1 MCPVGPLPAR
11 GNMRWNGPVRLT
23 PEVDVPESLL
33 TAAIEGN
40 LVLFVGAGASYDAP
54 SSLPLFDGLAEQVGA
69 LHGEVFEK
77 GESADAF
84 LGQLEDLHP
93 VVRDQVQSAIQP
105 DGSSPNTLHHAI
117 ARLAAAC
124 AVSKVVTTNFDEHI
138 SAAARAEG
146 LVLGETFNAP
156 AVPLGRSFE
165 GVVHLH
171 GAVSR
176 SAKDLVFTD
185 ADFGRAY
192 LTDGWARRFV
202 QDLFIS
208 NVVLFVGYSHDDTV
222 MKYLARG
229 LPPETK
235 RYALATQD
243 SARKWASLK
252 ITPVFYP
259 SNGDHAALGEVL
271 DKWASHLGQGL
282 LDQRSRVADIVTS
295 GPPKLP
301 VEADYLSASL
311 GSPLGVRTFVDRATG
326 PEWLVWAEQQE
337 PFVAL
342 FQVRGESSESKS
354 VLATWFVNHFL
365 MKADLAKY
373 GLRTLARLGPQVS
386 ADLANALCSA
396 SLYTGEPKNEQL
408 LQLTSLTSSWAQLD
422 DFHLDALSPSFHG
435 THLRGQDLLRFFRR
449 GLRFRLTLREVRP
462 WSVEPDEGEGHS
474 RVEVSSAWSGRHGD
488 LDGLWEAA
496 QEDLD
501 SIDHSLLQILEQ
513 AVRDRHEIESAFGA
527 NTFDKVS
534 WGRSAIEPHGQD
546 RHRDENSVVIDALRD
561 CSVRLHSADT
571 QFITRWL
578 RSGIGLLERLGVH
591 LLSESNGLAA
601 GDKVRLIVENNLLY
615 SYPAHH
621 EVFRFLQVVAKSLG
635 RLEASPFIDGDER
648 LRRRVEFD
656 RLEWL
661 RREVD
666 DWQELDESIDVIR
679 EGRPEIGVREH
690 PDMDHWMSSG
700 TWGGTL
706 PWTVEEF
713 LALADDHGIETA
725 VEMLLTRDYSERNFD
740 EPDWD
745 SAMDMLR
752 QVVETRPSLGPDVLA
767 TIAVQSSDKK
777 GDVTSSVF
785 QGLSTGNLAAEILD
799 LALESSQA
807 LAEEAVYAPAISSL
821 LLSAVEGKEELSETT
836 LQIMDRLAKLIWES
850 HATSYTAIE
859 TTDWMSLGLNSWPGY
874 LARYWLSR
882 VSRRLRDDEPTQ
894 NLLTDSEA
902 SVLAVLLEDQGDAG
916 RAALS
921 ILANQL
927 YFLFAAD
934 PAFTA
939 DKLIPLFSAS
949 AGARAQQAWNGYLY
963 NPRVTEAML
972 ESGFQEALVDAASFA
987 FLAEDAR
994 LSSAY
999 WDLASVVFSRSSPT
1013 MRRDEVLDRLVA
1025 AGPAATTSFFS
1036 HLASQAEDLS
1046 ADEQAEAWSIWVEP
1060 VRRQRLGRLPGVE
1073 TVEESAGWSDFLLR
1087 MSHVFPDALHL
1098 SMEAPAPL
1106 TDHSSLRGLA
1116 AGDLGVHGDL
1126 LADVLTQRVAL
1137 ISEPNYGLRYFLQDA
1152 VQRLKKEGLG
1162 GSAERSLLE
1171 ACLRAGFSQAA
1182 DWVEG

>member
-1 MCPVGPLPAR
+1 
-11 GNMRWNGPVRLT
+11 MRCNGQVRLT
-23 PEVDVPESLL
+23 PEVDLPENLL
-33 TAAIEGN
+33 AAATEGN

-54 SSLPLFDGLAEQVGA
+54 SSLPLFDGLADQVGA

-77 GESADAF
+77 GDSADAF
-84 LGQLEDLHP
+84 LGQLEDLYP
-93 VVRDQVQSAIQP
+93 VVRDQVQAAIQP
-105 DGSSPNTLHHAI
+105 EGSSPNSLHHAI

-124 AVSKVVTTNFDEHI
+124 AVPKLVTTNFDEHI
-138 SAAARAEG
+138 SAAARADG
-146 LVLGETFNAP
+146 LVLGETYAAP

-176 SAKDLVFTD
+176 SARDLVFTD

-243 SARKWASLK
+243 SAKKWAGLK

-271 DKWASHLGQGL
+271 GKWATHLGQGL
-282 LDQRSRVADIVTS
+282 LDQRSRVADIITS

-337 PFVAL
+337 PFLAL

-354 VLATWFVNHFL
+354 VLATWFVDEFL
-365 MKADLAKY
+365 LKPDLVNY

-386 ADLANALCSA
+386 ADLANALFSA
-396 SLYTGEPKNEQL
+396 SFYTGGPENEQL
-408 LQLTSLTSSWAQLD
+408 LKLTSLTSSWARLD
-422 DFHLDALSPSFHG
+422 DFPIDALSPSFHG

-449 GLRFRLTLREVRP
+449 SLRFRLTLREVRP

-474 RVEVSSAWSGRHGD
+474 RVEVSSAWSGSQGD

-501 SIDHSLLQILEQ
+501 PIDHSLLQILEQ
-513 AVRDRHEIESAFGA
+513 AVRDRHEIESTFGA
-527 NTFDKVS
+527 NSLDKVS
-534 WGRSAIEPHGQD
+534 WGRSAIEAHGQD
-546 RHRDENSVVIDALRD
+546 RHRDENSAVIDALRD

-591 LLSESNGLAA
+591 LLTESNDLAA

-621 EVFRFLQVVAKSLG
+621 EVFRLLQVVAKSLS
-635 RLEASPFIDGDER
+635 RLEREAVLKAIHEEQASSFIDGNER

-666 DWQELDESIDVIR
+666 DWQELDESIDLIR
-679 EGRPEIGVREH
+679 EGRPEIEVREH

-713 LALADDHGIETA
+713 LALADDHGSETA
-725 VEMLLTRDYSERNFD
+725 VGMLLTRDYSEHNFD

-752 QVVETRPSLGPDVLA
+752 QVVETRPSLGPDLLA
-767 TIAVQSSDKK
+767 TAAVQSSDKK

-785 QGLSTGNLAAEILD
+785 QGLSTGNLSADILD

-836 LQIMDRLAKLIWES
+836 LQAMDRLAEVIWES
-850 HATSYTAIE
+850 HAPNYTAIE
-859 TTDWMSLGLNSWPGY
+859 TNDWMSLGLNSWPGY

-882 VSRRLRDDEPTQ
+882 VSRRLRDDEPAQ
-894 NLLTDSEA
+894 NLLTDSEV
-902 SVLAVLLEDQGDAG
+902 SVLTVLLEDQGDAG

-934 PAFTA
+934 PVFTA
-939 DKLIPLFSAS
+939 GKLIPLFSAS
-949 AGARAQQAWNGYLY
+949 AGTRTEQAWNGYLY

-972 ESGFQEALVDAASFA
+972 ESGFREALVDAASFA

-999 WDLASVVFSRSSPT
+999 WDLASVVFFRSSPT
-1013 MRRDEVLDRLVA
+1013 MRRNEVLDRFVA
-1025 AGPAATTSFFS
+1025 AGPAATTAFFT

-1046 ADEQAEAWSIWVEP
+1046 AEEQGEAWSAWVEP

-1087 MSHVFPDALHL
+1087 MKHVFPDALHL
-1098 SMEAPAPL
+1098 SVKAPAPL

-1116 AGDLGVHGDL
+1116 AGDLRVHGDL

-1137 ISEPNYGLRYFLQDA
+1137 ISEPSFGLRYFLQDA
-1152 VQRLKKEGLG
+1152 VQRMTREGLG
-1162 GSAERSLLE
+1162 GSAERNLLE
-1171 ACLRAGFSQAA
+1171 ACLRAGFSEAA
-1182 DWVEG
+1182 NWV